1 MAATKSGPKPKPGS
15 KKARA
20 AERKRKAQRKKL
32 LVRVSGV
39 VGIAL
44 FAGVFF
50 FAFSEGDQAIGSTDT
65 ESWDLPALAGD
76 GRVTLAQFQGKPMV
90 AAFFADW

>member
-1 MAATKSGPKPKPGS
+1 MAAIKSGPKPKPGS

-32 LVRVSGV
+32 LLRASAL

-44 FAGVFF
+44 FVGAFV

-76 GRVTLAQFQGKPMV
+76 GRVTLAQFEGKPTV